1 MKSVVQIVAEKG
13 AEVFTV
19 RPDDNVFD
27 AVRIMADRQV
37 GALPVVEGG
46 KLIGILSERDCAR
59 KLLLSDGSARA
70 TTVREIMTE
79 RVVAVEA
86 SEPAE
91 SCMVIM
97 TEQRI
102 RHLPIMKEGALV
114 GILSI
119 GDLMKATLEEQQ
131 FTIRQLEGFIRS

>member
-27 AVRIMADRQV
+27 AVRIMADRQI
-37 GALPVVEGG
+37 GALPVVEDG

-70 TTVREIMTE
+70 TAVREIMTE
-79 RVVAVEA
+79 EVVAVEA
-86 SEPAE
+86 SEAAE
-91 SCMVIM
+91 SCMLIM